1 MALFGIQTDM
11 QGTWP
16 IMLNPGPGYV
26 LKQSDVC
33 FYMNIAKEENST
45 FLPTTSNVS
54 ASQSTQSASAL
65 AGNGG
70 GGGGGGGTT
79 SSLLSQ
85 INPDLLAHKFEPNSR
100 GQPPLL
106 AEDRDDHEEGTN
118 EDNNDGAMRKEH
130 TEDEEELQ
138 PLDSKVS
145 TKMCLHARL
154 NVVDW
159 N

>member
-54 ASQSTQSASAL
+54 ASQSTQSAL
-65 AGNGG
+65 AGSGAGG
-70 GGGGGGGTT
+70 GVGGGTT

-85 INPDLLAHKFEPNSR
+85 INPDLLAHKFEQNSR
-100 GQPPLL
+100 GPPPMIKDD
-106 AEDRDDHEEGTN
+106 EDDHNHDHEE
-118 EDNNDGAMRKEH
+118 DNDEAKNIKKEQ

-138 PLDSKVS
+138 PLDFKV
-145 TKMCLHARL
+145 K
-154 NVVDW
+154 
-159 N
+159 